1 MRVIVQ
7 RQSAAPGEPVRG
19 SLVVKDA
26 AQEFRCLTIERP
38 DTLIAAGTYPLKY
51 TRSPR
56 FSRARSIKLGKPV
69 DVYTPEILNVTG
81 RAGLRIH
88 VANFIRQLAGCI
100 APGFGFSDLNRDG
113 QIDISKSAAAYD
125 MLVDCLWTGAT
136 GRPSNEFTDV
146 ELAKALTGCVIIIK
160 DAVRVY

>member
-1 MRVIVQ
+1 M
-7 RQSAAPGEPVRG
+7 
-19 SLVVKDA
+19 VKDA

-81 RAGLRIH
+81 RSGLRIH
-88 VANFIRQLAGCI
+88 VANFVRQLKGCI
-100 APGFGFSDLNRDG
+100 APGFVFRDIDG
-113 QIDISKSAAAYD
+113 DGKIDIAESTAAYD
-125 MLVDCLWTGAT
+125 ALVDCLLTG
-136 GRPSNEFTDV
+136 GIREG
-146 ELAKALTGCVIIIK
+146 GCVIIIK
-160 DAVRVY
+160 DAVKVY